1 MVAQESMDEEKPNV
15 RARVLSV
22 TSQNAALLA
31 EKINGELIK
40 DV

>member
-1 MVAQESMDEEKPNV
+1 MDEEKPNV
-15 RARVLSV
+15 HARVLSV